1 MEGFN
6 FNSIESNS
14 WDVYIQ
20 TLILRHYRHLRNEL
34 WFEDTKGGCLSKD
47 LLSYQEPQYNLSY
60 QGMKETKYIVILPM
74 HVRWLLSTVQR
85 NSHWMRKSMF
95 SNDRLSAYSRCTL
108 SLTLL
113 LMLDIMLIKK
123 DGQRSFTFHPV

>member
-34 WFEDTKGGCLSKD
+34 WFEDTKGGCLSKGHLSSTYD
-47 LLSYQEPQYNLSY
+47 LLLYQEPQYDLSY
-60 QGMKETKYIVILPM
+60 QGMKEIKYSHITN
-74 HVRWLLSTVQR
+74 VRALASFY
-85 NSHWMRKSMF
+85 SPKEF
-95 SNDRLSAYSRCTL
+95 S
-108 SLTLL
+108 
-113 LMLDIMLIKK
+113 LDEKVNVF
-123 DGQRSFTFHPV
+123 Q